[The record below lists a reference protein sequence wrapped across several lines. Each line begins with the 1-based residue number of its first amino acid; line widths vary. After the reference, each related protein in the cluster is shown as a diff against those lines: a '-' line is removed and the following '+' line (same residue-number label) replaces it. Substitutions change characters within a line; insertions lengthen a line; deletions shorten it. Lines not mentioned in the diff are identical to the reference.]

1 MTEEIQNYIHKSQ
14 RYLQDCQLLHTQGGS
29 PDSVVSRAYYAMFY
43 VAKALLLSIDKDA
56 HTHQG
61 VIAAFGLHFVKT
73 AIFSRELGR
82 SFADMLNKR
91 MTGDYDIDGTISEAD
106 AQECYQQALIFT
118 ETGINYLEK

>member
-1 MTEEIQNYIHKSQ
+1 M
-14 RYLQDCQLLHTQGGS
+14 
-29 PDSVVSRAYYAMFY
+29 
-43 VAKALLLSIDKDA
+43 

-91 MTGDYDIDGTISEAD
+91 MTGDYDTDGTISEAD
-106 AQECYQQALIFT
+106 AQECYQQAVFFT
-118 ETGINYLEK
+118 EAGINYLEK

>member
-1 MTEEIQNYIHKSQ
+1 M
-14 RYLQDCQLLHTQGGS
+14 
-29 PDSVVSRAYYAMFY
+29 PPPFY

-73 AIFSRELGR
+73 AIFPRELGR

-91 MTGDYDIDGTISEAD
+91 MTGDYDTDGTISETD
-106 AQECYQQALIFT
+106 FHECYQQAVILQKQGLI
-118 ETGINYLEK
+118 I